1 MKAHDGMYIDGEW
14 RPAAGTDTIEVVN
27 PADEQVI
34 GHVPAGHRRG
44 RGRRRTGRARR
55 PARPGPPPRPPS
67 APRGSPRCA
76 TSSSARKDEIA
87 ETVTA
92 ELGSPLKFSQA
103 VHVGAPIAVAGSYA
117 ELAASYAFEEK
128 VGNSTVLLEPVGVV
142 GAITPWNYPLHQIVA
157 KVAPALAA
165 GCTVVLKPAEDT
177 PLVAQLFAEAVHE
190 AGLPAGVFNL
200 VTGLGPVAGQAL
212 AEHEGVDLVSFTGST
227 AVGRQI
233 GATAGAAVK
242 RVALEL
248 GGKSANV
255 ILPSADLAKA
265 VNVGVANVMSNS
277 GQTCSAWTRMLV
289 HGTAVRRGRRAGRR
303 RPPRST
309 ASASGPSSTPSSGS
323 GCAVTSRRASR
334 RGRGWSRAA
343 PKPRANRATSSA
355 RPSSPTSTPD
365 MTIAQEEIFGPVLS
379 ILRYEDEEDA
389 LRIANGTV
397 YGLAGAVWAGDDDG
411 GRRLRPPPRHRAGRH
426 QRRTLQP
433 PCPLRRLQAV
443 GGRPR
448 AGRARPGRVPP
459 DQVPAVLVQEGC
471 TTWLVRR
478 TRFAPPSCPPSALR
492 WRSPRSSCRSP
503 GPGRSGSGS
512 PPPASATPTCPCPT
526 APCGCRSPP
535 SSATRARAPS
545 SPSDK
550 GSRTSRPG
558 TGWSST
564 GRPPA
569 AVATPARSA
578 RSGCAPTR
586 SRARARCTRGAPPT
600 APSSTPG

>member
-14 RPAAGTDTIEVVN
+14 RPAAGTDTIAVVN

-34 GHVPAGHRRG
+34 AHVPAGTADDVDAAVRAARG
-44 RGRRRTGRARR
+44 ALPAWAATPPAERA
-55 PARPGPPPRPPS
+55 ARIAALRDVLV
-67 APRGSPRCA
+67 
-76 TSSSARKDEIA
+76 ARKEEIA

-128 VGNSTVLLEPVGVV
+128 VGNSTVHLEPVGVV

-177 PLVAQLFAEAVHE
+177 PLTAQLFAEAVHE

-212 AEHEGVDLVSFTGST
+212 AGHEGVDLVSFTGST

-289 HGTAVRRGRRAGRR
+289 HDSQYDEAVALAVEAAAKYGERMGPVVNAKQRQRVRSYIEKGVAEGARLVAG
-303 RPPRST
+303 
-309 ASASGPSSTPSSGS
+309 GPE
-323 GCAVTSRRASR
+323 A
-334 RGRGWSRAA
+334 
-343 PKPRANRATSSA
+343 PRAQGYFV
-355 RPSSPTSTPD
+355 SPTVFADVTPE

-379 ILRYEDEEDA
+379 ILRYEDEADA

-397 YGLAGAVWAGDDDG
+397 YGLAGAVWAGEVTEAVAFARQLDTGQVDING
-411 GRRLRPPPRHRAGRH
+411 GRFNPLAPFGGYKQSGVGRELGSH
-426 QRRTLQP
+426 GLSEYLQTKS
-433 PCPLRRLQAV
+433 LQ
-443 GGRPR
+443 
-448 AGRARPGRVPP
+448 
-459 DQVPAVLVQEGC
+459 
-471 TTWLVRR
+471 
-478 TRFAPPSCPPSALR
+478 F
-492 WRSPRSSCRSP
+492 
-503 GPGRSGSGS
+503 
-512 PPPASATPTCPCPT
+512 
-526 APCGCRSPP
+526 
-535 SSATRARAPS
+535 
-545 SPSDK
+545 
-550 GSRTSRPG
+550 
-558 TGWSST
+558 
-564 GRPPA
+564 
-569 AVATPARSA
+569 
-578 RSGCAPTR
+578 
-586 SRARARCTRGAPPT
+586 
-600 APSSTPG
+600 